1 MRDGEGGK
9 DSRVTS
15 PDIVIIGSGMAGA
28 SVAAGLAGSG
38 ATILMLERGQQI
50 LADGHERDPRSVF
63 GTGHYM
69 PQEQWVDQH
78 GKAFT
83 PGNHYNIGGNSKF
96 YGAVMFRY
104 RAEDFAA
111 MAHEEGVSPAWPF
124 GYAELAPWYDA
135 AEKLYNV
142 RGALG
147 QDPTE
152 PVHASPYPFPPV
164 PDEAPIAD
172 VRARLVKAGAKPFS
186 LPLAV
191 DVDEWLKHGNITW
204 DGFPDTRSGKMDAE
218 TCGLAAAAKNPGFR
232 LETLALVTR
241 LDAGVDGKIVAV
253 HYRQNGQHHR
263 VAPKVV
269 VLAAGAVQSAVL
281 LLRSGLA
288 NKSDQLG
295 RNFMNHNST
304 ALIGVSPNFVND
316 AVYQKT
322 ISMND
327 WYLSDGQGGFPLG
340 NIQLLGRVTGE
351 ILRGQVKLA
360 PGFALDWMAR
370 HSVDFLAMT
379 EDLPRADSRVTL
391 DGDRIRL
398 AWTRSNTVAHR
409 RLTSKFKATL
419 RQIGFPIVL
428 TRLFDGRVPSH
439 QCGTTRIGDDPAQ
452 SVLNPE
458 CRAWDHGNLFV
469 PDAGAL
475 PTSAAVNPALTV
487 AAMALRTAANI
498 AKTG

>member
-1 MRDGEGGK
+1 M
-9 DSRVTS
+9 TS
-15 PDIVIIGSGMAGA
+15 PAIVIIGSGMAGA
-28 SVAAGLAGSG
+28 SVAAGLAGTG
-38 ATILMLERGQQI
+38 ASILMLERGQQI
-50 LADGHERDPRSVF
+50 PADGHERSPRSVF

-69 PQEQWVDQH
+69 PAEKWVDQH
-78 GKAFT
+78 GKLFT

-111 MAHEEGVSPAWPF
+111 MEHEDGVSPAWPF
-124 GYAELAPWYDA
+124 GYGELAPWYDA
-135 AEKLYNV
+135 AEKLYKV

-152 PVHASPYPFPPV
+152 PAHSGPYPFPPV
-164 PDEAPIAD
+164 PDELAIAG
-172 VRARLVKAGAKPFS
+172 VRARLVKAGGKPFS

-191 DVDEWLKHGNITW
+191 DIDEWLKHGRITW

-218 TCGLAAAAKNPGFR
+218 TGGLVAASVNPGFR
-232 LETLALVTR
+232 LETGALVTR

-253 HYRQNGQHHR
+253 HYTQGGQHHR
-263 VAPKVV
+263 VSPKLV
-269 VLAAGAVQSAVL
+269 VLAAGAIQSAVL

-304 ALIGVSPNFVND
+304 AIIGVSPKFVND
-316 AVYQKT
+316 AIYQKT
-322 ISMND
+322 IALND
-327 WYLSDGQGGFPLG
+327 WYLGDGQGGFPLG

-360 PGFALDWMAR
+360 PGFALDWLAR
-370 HSVDFLAMT
+370 HAIDFLGMT

-391 DGDRIRL
+391 DGGRIRL
-398 AWTRSNTVAHR
+398 AWTRSNMKSHR
-409 RLTSKFKATL
+409 RLVRSFRAML
-419 RQIGFPIVL
+419 RDCGFPIVL

-439 QCGTTRIGDDPAQ
+439 QCGTLRIGTDPAH
-452 SVLNPE
+452 SVLNPD
-458 CRAWDHGNLFV
+458 CRAWDHPNLYA

-487 AAMALRTAANI
+487 AAMALRAAAAI
-498 AKTG
+498 GKAL